1 MSIQKQERT
10 PSWTGLGVGTDR
22 KSFLDAISS
31 QIPDYEA
38 DKAAEAVFCALSER
52 LSGSWVA
59 HLREQLSPD
68 VRELLRGCHR
78 HRGEAP
84 AKMDRDDFY
93 LMVANHLNAEPEN
106 VRLVLHGVFAALHAQ
121 ITEGEAKKLEQ
132 QLPAWLQ
139 GTWAAARMHVDRPY

>member
-10 PSWTGLGVGTDR
+10 TSWTGLGVGTDL
-22 KSFLDAISS
+22 KSFLDTISS

-52 LSGSWVA
+52 LSASWVA
-59 HLREQLSPD
+59 HLREQLPPD
-68 VRELLRGCHR
+68 IRDTLRVCHR

-84 AKMDRDDFY
+84 TKLDRDDFY

-106 VRLVLHGVFAALHAQ
+106 VRLVLHGVFSALHAQ
-121 ITEGEAKKLEQ
+121 LPDAEAKKLEQ

-139 GTWAAARMHVDRPY
+139 GTWAAARLHVDRPY